1 MTGPALNNNSF
12 SNNGNNLRPF
22 KPFGLNVK
30 VPERTLKQ
38 LSKTIKE
45 NTVSSPVSLFG
56 YLAKNDNVFSGKVAS
71 ETDKLF
77 VQGFNTAKILQN
89 AEIEPKHKLDVHM

>member
-12 SNNGNNLRPF
+12 NRNGNNLRPF

-38 LSKTIKE
+38 IGETIKE
-45 NTVSSPVSLFG
+45 NAGAGVGSVLG
-56 YLAKNDNVFSGKVAS
+56 YLAKNENVFNGKVAS

-77 VQGFNTAKILQN
+77 VQGFNTSKILEN
-89 AEIEPKHKLDVHM
+89 AEIEPKHKFEMHM